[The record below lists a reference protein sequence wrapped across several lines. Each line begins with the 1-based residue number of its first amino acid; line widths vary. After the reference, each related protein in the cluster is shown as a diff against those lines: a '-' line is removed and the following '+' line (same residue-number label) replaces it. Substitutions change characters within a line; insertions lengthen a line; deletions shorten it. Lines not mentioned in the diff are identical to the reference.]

1 MVTAMKKRII
11 QKFTLMELLVS
22 MAVFTVLLVL
32 LMQFFSGAQKV
43 WSSSE
48 QKSNMYA
55 DARVAMDMIATLL
68 QNTYNSDGGVPFELD
83 RGDGT
88 IYFASQT
95 HMELKGENDIRFFKI
110 AKDGNKLVLRVF
122 ADDLDS
128 HGFSYCFPP
137 FDTDNTSSGITS
149 RATAL
154 TKVKNVLDS
163 SSPSQIIDL
172 LDNVTGF
179 AVYGF
184 AKDDAHTAGV
194 SLITADLTTIPYL
207 IEFSVKMLSAEN
219 FKRWKDICGT
229 AGTEPQAAKEFRL
242 QHEYTFRRAVFLGNR
257 ETSQ

>member
-1 MVTAMKKRII
+1 MVIGMKKKYK

-22 MAVFTVLLVL
+22 IAIFSILLVL
-32 LMQFFSGAQKV
+32 MMQFFSGAQKV

-48 QKSNMYA
+48 QKSYMYA
-55 DARVAMDMIATLL
+55 DARVTMDIIATLL

-83 RGDGT
+83 RT
-88 IYFASQT
+88 AEVIYFASQS

-110 AKDGNKLVLRVF
+110 AKEDNKLVLRVF

-128 HGFSYCFPP
+128 LGFSYCFPP
-137 FDTDNTSSGITS
+137 FDTDNTSFGITS

-163 SSPSQIIDL
+163 PSPSQVIEL

-179 AVYGF
+179 SISGF
-184 AKDDAHTAGV
+184 EKDDSKTGGISMV
-194 SLITADLTTIPYL
+194 TSNYLTIPYL
-207 IEFSVKMLSAEN
+207 IEFSVKMLSTQN
-219 FKRWKDICGT
+219 FKRWKEIYGT
-229 AGTEPQAAKEFRL
+229 SGTESQIARDFRL
-242 QHEYTFRRAVFLGNR
+242 QHEYTFRRAIFLGNR